1 MNPLHPL
8 KSLLL
13 RVSEDPGV
21 LDDVSTIEIR
31 GLFSELAPPE
41 RALHLQAL
49 PAIWHAG
56 PPLKIPGVEWR
67 RDAYRACSHDDVLKV
82 IAAAR
87 KAGRRLRVV
96 GSRHSVHDAVHP
108 SSNRDLRLALD
119 GALAGVTFVS
129 KDADGATVL
138 VGGGCYL
145 GRNPEDPLSR
155 ESTSLCGILEAAG
168 YALPVLGGITHQTLA
183 GFLQTSSAG
192 GSLAHCFHDS
202 VVAIEIV
209 DGTGTVR
216 WHTLG
221 SDAFA
226 AAGVSMGLFGVV
238 TRVLL
243 AVVPGYVVRGAQTN
257 VEVADSLLHK
267 SGGAYPLSEAL
278 VSQEYMHLNWFPQ
291 PRVQRV
297 SQWLGAHNP
306 VPPSEPDEWDSGLK
320 SDWMNIVAA
329 AVLFITGVLQLAP
342 ESAEA
347 QAIIGALL
355 KKFVDTSKPPETFD
369 DRWFKVLPSDNQVRV
384 DSLIKLV
391 MTEIWLPVSQ
401 VEATLDRLTTMLQT
415 QAMAGNFAVELYGA
429 KQSPFWLSPAHEG
442 DVVRVDVFWWAY
454 NAGNPLTHF
463 GHFWNALL
471 EVPGARLHWGKQL
484 PEVGQQCGS
493 VEFGPDFLRHRYSR
507 MDDWLTLRSQFDPE
521 RLFVSDYW
529 VDVLGL

>member
-1 MNPLHPL
+1 MTTLHRL
-8 KSLLL
+8 KTLLL
-13 RVSEDPGV
+13 QTAADPAA
-21 LDDVSTIEIR
+21 LDSLPAHEIR
-31 GLFSELAPPE
+31 SLFSELAPPE

-56 PPLKIPGVEWR
+56 PPVKIPGVEWR
-67 RDAYRACSHDDVLKV
+67 RDAYRACTQDDVLKV
-82 IAAAR
+82 IDAAR
-87 KAGRRLRVV
+87 KAGRRVRAV

-119 GALAGVTFVS
+119 GDLARVTFVS

-145 GRNPEDPLSR
+145 GRNPEDPLSK
-155 ESTSLCGILEAAG
+155 EATSLCGILEAAG
-168 YALPVLGGITHQTLA
+168 YALPILGGITHQTLA

-192 GSLAHCFHDS
+192 GSLSHGFHDS
-202 VVAIEIV
+202 VLAIEIV
-209 DGTGTVR
+209 DGTGTVQ

-226 AAGVSMGLFGVV
+226 AGGVSMGLFGVV

-243 AVVPGYVVRGAQTN
+243 SAVPSYFVRGAQTS
-257 VEVADSLLHK
+257 VEVGDSLLQK
-267 SGGAYPLSEAL
+267 AGGQYPLGEAL
-278 VSQEYMHLNWFPQ
+278 VSEEYLHLNWFPQ
-291 PRVQRV
+291 PRVKRV
-297 SQWLGAHNP
+297 SQWVGAHNP
-306 VPPSEPDEWDSGLK
+306 VPPSVPDEWDSGLK
-320 SDWMNIVAA
+320 DDWMNIVAA

-342 ESAEA
+342 ESPEA

-369 DRWFKVLPSDNQVRV
+369 DRWLTVLPSDNQVRV

-391 MTEIWLPVSQ
+391 MTEIWLPTSQ
-401 VEATLDRLTTMLQT
+401 IGATLDRLTTMLET

-429 KQSPFWLSPAHEG
+429 KQSPFWMSPAHEG

-454 NAGNPLTHF
+454 NVGNPLTHF
-463 GHFWNALL
+463 GHFWDTLL
-471 EVPGARLHWGKQL
+471 ELPGARLHWGKQL
-484 PEVGQQCGS
+484 PEVGQRYGS
-493 VEFGPDFLRHRYSR
+493 VEFGPDLLRHRYSR
-507 MDDWLTLRSQFDPE
+507 MNDWLALRAQFDPE